1 VRRSPHPGLPPQ
13 GGKGLSDEDQP
24 RLRRLIVD
32 GLPLQVQSAGIA
44 VYTEGLV
51 RALARER
58 PDLDIGLLGL
68 SRLLRVLLRA
78 RPLAGAPAAWPE
90 RVTWIESSWYPALMG
105 YLSRSGIRLGSVE
118 AIAGAADVF
127 HATNYG
133 APRRRAA
140 RLVVTMHDLTLLRF
154 PELGTAALRAHV
166 AWACA
171 GLPAADRIIAD
182 SQATRD
188 DLVALTGADPARIRV
203 VYPGCDERF
212 TPLPRDAARAVV
224 ARRFDLRDPYILHV
238 GTLEPRKNAVALLRA
253 FERLRA
259 GRATNHTLVLVGRR
273 GWMYEPILAA
283 LRAPGLGGRVRLID
297 DADNDVLPALYSAAE
312 LFVYPSL
319 YEGFGLPVVEAMACG
334 TPVVTSTTSSLPEV
348 AGDAALLADPRD
360 ADALAAAIERALGD
374 PDLRAALAARGRTR
388 ARHFSW
394 QRCARETLAVYEEA
408 LRSPPQR

>member
-1 VRRSPHPGLPPQ
+1 MEPERR
-13 GGKGLSDEDQP
+13 

-32 GLPLQVQSAGIA
+32 GLPLQIQSAGIA
-44 VYTEGLV
+44 IYTEGLV

-58 PDLDIGLLGL
+58 PDLDIALLGL
-68 SRLLRVLLRA
+68 SPLLRALLRA
-78 RPLAGAPAAWPE
+78 RPLAGARAPWPE

-105 YLSRSGIRLGSVE
+105 YLSRWGIRLGSVE
-118 AIAGAADVF
+118 SIAGAADVF

-140 RLVVTMHDLTLLRF
+140 RLVVTVHDLALLRF

-166 AWACA
+166 EWACA
-171 GLPAADRIIAD
+171 GLRAAERIIAD

-188 DLVALTGADPARIRV
+188 DLIALTGADPARIRV
-203 VYPGCDERF
+203 VYPGHDARF
-212 TPLPRDAARAVV
+212 APLPRDAARASV
-224 ARRFDLRDPYILHV
+224 ARRFGLRGPYILHV

-253 FERLRA
+253 FERVRA
-259 GRATNHTLVLVGRR
+259 GRAAGHTLVLVGRR

-283 LRAPGLGGRVRLID
+283 MQTPGLAGRVRLID
-297 DADNDVLPALYSAAE
+297 DAGNDELPALYAAAD

-334 TPVVTSTTSSLPEV
+334 APVVTSNVSSLPEV

-360 ADALAAAIERALGD
+360 EAALAAAIDRALGD
-374 PDLRAALAARGRTR
+374 PALRAALAARGRAR
-388 ARHFSW
+388 AEHFSW

-408 LRSPPQR
+408 LESPPSR